1 MSVGMV
7 IMRPTSIVVAG
18 GGTETASIRAAGG
31 VEFANATS
39 LSLNGV
45 FTSDY
50 DDYMIVCRF
59 VGSVNSDA
67 FLGRLRSSGTDATGT
82 DYTRQYLIS
91 YSTTNIAARETSQT
105 SFRFGGTAS
114 SNRSGSTVYI
124 YGPNLAQPTA
134 ARNVALSGV
143 DGAQMFNDA
152 GTHSLSTAY
161 DGVTIFPASGNITGL
176 VTVYGLAQ

>member
-18 GGTETASIRAAGG
+18 AGSSASVRAAGG
-31 VEFANATS
+31 VEFASATS

-50 DDYMIVCRF
+50 DDYMIVYQVHLASGDSWFTMRLRAS
-59 VGSVNSDA
+59 GSDA
-67 FLGRLRSSGTDATGT
+67 SGSNYTYQELNTDNTTINAGRSS
-82 DYTRQYLIS
+82 
-91 YSTTNIAARETSQT
+91 NQT
-105 SFRFGGTAS
+105 STLFGYISNTQRSAVTAH
-114 SNRSGSTVYI
+114 V

-134 ARNVALSGV
+134 GRVCNTYGQSSARLMDHA
-143 DGAQMFNDA
+143 F
-152 GTHSLSTAY
+152 THSLSTAY
-161 DGVTIFPASGNITGL
+161 DGFTISANASNATGL